1 MNYAKILAISI
12 TLIGVTITIFDT
24 AFARDLIDDKEKEEI
39 NKLIEAYIM
48 EHPEVIIK
56 SIDEMRKRQQREE
69 QEAAKKNLIAFE
81 DEILR
86 NPSDPVGGNKEGD
99 VTDVEFYDYR
109 CGYCKLFYYALNE
122 VSEEDE
128 NVRIVF
134 KELPVLG
141 PTSELAARAA
151 IAASRQNL
159 YQPFHEKL
167 MELEGNFDDKKLF
180 DVAGEVGLDI
190 ARLKKDMALRSVQGI
205 LDDTK
210 DLAQNLSITGTPA
223 IIIGSNIIRGAIGKD
238 RLKALIAATRK

>member
-99 VTDVEFYDYR
+99 VTVVEFFDYR
-109 CGYCKLFYYALNE
+109 CGYCKQFYNALNE

>member
-1 MNYAKILAISI
+1 MS
-12 TLIGVTITIFDT
+12 
-24 AFARDLIDDKEKEEI
+24 
-39 NKLIEAYIM
+39 
-48 EHPEVIIK
+48 
-56 SIDEMRKRQQREE
+56 
-69 QEAAKKNLIAFE
+69 E
-81 DEILR
+81 D
-86 NPSDPVGGNKEGD
+86 
-99 VTDVEFYDYR
+99 
-109 CGYCKLFYYALNE
+109 
-122 VSEEDE
+122 DE

-141 PTSELAARAA
+141 PPSELAARAA
-151 IAASRQNL
+151 IAASRLNL

-167 MELEGNFDDKKLF
+167 KELEGNFDDKKLF

-210 DLAQNLSITGTPA
+210 DLAQNLSIAGTPA